1 VSDVFRALEQIEAI
15 HDQLAK
21 GEVYRGWRS
30 LPVAASGVVGI
41 AAAAGQSGSPNQPWL
56 FVGYWLAVAVVA
68 FAVGCSE
75 IAWHYVRHADDT
87 ERRRTRL
94 VIGQLLPALVAG
106 AIATVALMQLDPP
119 AVAILP
125 GLWAMMLGVGIFA
138 ARPYLPPACIWTA
151 LFYWS
156 VGLLL
161 LWGGATA
168 GRNAGIAPWGI
179 GLTFGVGQLL
189 AAFTLYWTLE
199 RRQARGDSQA

>member
-1 VSDVFRALEQIEAI
+1 MSDVFRALEQIEAI

-41 AAAAGQSGSPNQPWL
+41 AAAAWQGGSPDQPWS

-75 IAWHYVRHADDT
+75 IAWHYVRHADET

-94 VIGQLLPALVAG
+94 VIGQLSPALVAG
-106 AIATVALMQLDPP
+106 AIATIAIMRLDPP

-125 GLWAMMLGVGIFA
+125 GLWAMLLGVGIFA

-151 LFYWS
+151 LYYWT

-161 LWGGATA
+161 LWWAAGAD
-168 GRNAGIAPWGI
+168 GVAPWAVGV
-179 GLTFGVGQLL
+179 TFGVGQLL

-199 RRQARGDSQA
+199 RRQTRGDSQA